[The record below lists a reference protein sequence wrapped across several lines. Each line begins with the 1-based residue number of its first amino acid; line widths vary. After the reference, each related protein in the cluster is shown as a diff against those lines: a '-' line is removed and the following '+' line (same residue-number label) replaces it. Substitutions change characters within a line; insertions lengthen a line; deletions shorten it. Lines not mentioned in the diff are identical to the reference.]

1 MDDDRGS
8 SLERRFRLIDKCF
21 DENEDIE
28 ENESSVNIIKR
39 YGE

>member
-8 SLERRFRLIDKCF
+8 SLERRFRLIDKCC